1 MAKKK
6 TLTERLRSMALE
18 LRANLLLADENL
30 RGQALVAPTD
40 RLYAGVRQDLERLVR
55 DMEGLANRLEAGVL
69 GGAVIPGTVKH

>member
-18 LRANLLLADENL
+18 LRAHLLLADENL

-40 RLYAGVRQDLERLVR
+40 RLYTGVRQDLERLVG
-55 DMEGLANRLEAGVL
+55 DMEGLANRLDAGML
-69 GGAVIPGTVKH
+69 AWPLIPGTVKH

>member
-6 TLTERLRSMALE
+6 TLAERLRSMALE

-40 RLYAGVRQDLERLVR
+40 SLYAGVRQDIERLVG
-55 DMEGLANRLEAGVL
+55 DMEGLANRLDAGAL
-69 GGAVIPGTVKH
+69 GGAVIPGSVKH